1 MNQQL
6 TDLGLIAL
14 CAVGLTA
21 MAGVVLYM
29 MWRDRADL
37 PGSYYFHCDD
47 SRKMVT
53 SVIDEARLK
62 HSELG
67 FPVRAYSAE
76 WVIAGDLLKVSFWV
90 GRPPHPHYTSHQ
102 EFIDHIMIMLEDY
115 KLNKLESNYNQIE
128 VRR

>member
-6 TDLGLIAL
+6 IDLGLIAL

-29 MWRDRADL
+29 MWKDRADL

-47 SRKMVT
+47 SRKKVA
-53 SVIDEARLK
+53 SAIDDARLK

-67 FPVRAYSAE
+67 FPIRAYSAE
-76 WVIAGDLLKVSFWV
+76 WIVGCDLLMVNFWV
-90 GRPPHPHYTSHQ
+90 GRPPHAHYTNHQ
-102 EFIDHIMIMLEDY
+102 EFIDHIMHMLEDH
-115 KLNKLESNYNQIE
+115 KLNKLDSNYNEIE
-128 VRR
+128 ARR